1 VFINYFTGLFRW
13 MKDSFERQFNRL
25 IQDPLL
31 KQFNDFLVRL
41 DLGLKRR
48 VKYLTL
54 LSALK
59 RRFNLDISN
68 IDEIVTWIKNRYTG
82 YTKRDYLLTYKYY
95 LRFIGRPEEA
105 DKIKATVKRDEVKN
119 IVPTELLTPREI
131 RKLIDSTDNIMYKAL
146 IYLLWEAGLRIGEIL
161 EIRRED
167 IEETGYGYLI
177 RVKGKT
183 GVRSVPIIEAA
194 PMLSLWLQQCNSS
207 KIFPISYDAFRMYLK
222 KLARKAGIKKRV
234 YPHLFRHSRAT
245 YLAKKRV
252 SESTMKKYFGWA
264 GDSRM
269 PAIYVHLAASDV
281 EEAILNLYEEE
292 AKKEKHD
299 YITCWRCGHRN
310 LPGSR
315 YCSKCGSPLDQSR
328 ILERELLLQQLM
340 DRLRELKKLRGGLS
354 DV

>member
-1 VFINYFTGLFRW
+1 MYGFE
-13 MKDSFERQFNRL
+13 KDLERL
-25 IQDPLL
+25 IQDQLL
-31 KQFNDFLVRL
+31 RRFNDFLVRL

-48 VKYLTL
+48 VKYLRFL
-54 LSALK
+54 NIL
-59 RRFNLDISN
+59 RRHFDLDHDDP
-68 IDEIVTWIKNRYTG
+68 DEIITWIKKRYKG

-105 DKIKATVKRDEVKN
+105 DKIKASVKRDEVKN
-119 IVPTELLTPREI
+119 IAPTELLTPREV
-131 RKLIDSTDNIMYKAL
+131 KSLIDATNNIMYKAL
-146 IYLLWEAGLRIGEIL
+146 IALLWETG
-161 EIRRED
+161 IRAEELLNLTKND
-167 IEETGYGYLI
+167 VEETGYGFLI

-183 GVRSVPIIEAA
+183 GVRTIPVVEAA
-194 PMLSLWLQQCNSS
+194 PLLSKWLETCSS
-207 KIFPISYDAFRMYLK
+207 EKVFPISYAALRMYLK
-222 KLARKAGIKKRV
+222 KLAKKAGIGKRI

-245 YLAKKRV
+245 YLAKKKV
-252 SESTMKKYFGWA
+252 SESIMKKYFGWT

-269 PAIYVHLAASDV
+269 PSRYVHLAAADV
-281 EEAILNLYEEE
+281 EDTILNLYDQE
-292 AKKEKHD
+292 ARRKEYD